1 MTGFG
6 EATSHSDGVH
16 YAVEV
21 RSLNNK
27 YFKASIRLPDD
38 LQTLEPE
45 IESSLRQRL
54 TRGSIVCTVRCS
66 DSSEAAALVI
76 NHRALGRYIE
86 QLEGATG
93 LASGKTSIDVTQLLQ
108 LPGVLQPHEDTD
120 DRLEKSRISLAPL
133 VREACDHLV
142 SMRQREGRM
151 LMEDLMSH
159 HAMIS
164 ARLQEIGARAPQ
176 VVDDYQKRLRAR
188 LDKLLEEVGRRM
200 EPSDL
205 IREVAIFAE
214 RSDIAEEVTRLSA
227 HLDQFQSLITDE
239 NDARP
244 IGRTLD
250 FLAQEMLREANT
262 IASKSSDASISRA
275 IVEVK
280 GSIDRIKEQVQN
292 IE

>member
-6 EATSHSDGVH
+6 EAASHTDGVH

-27 YFKASIRLPDD
+27 YFKSSIRLPDE

-45 IESSLRQRL
+45 IESALRQRL

-66 DSSEAAALVI
+66 DSSESAALVI
-76 NHRALGRYIE
+76 NRRALARYVE
-86 QLEGATG
+86 QLEGAMG
-93 LASGKTSIDVTQLLQ
+93 ANGASTIDITQLLQ
-108 LPGVLQPHEDTD
+108 LPGVLQPPDDTD
-120 DRLEKSRISLAPL
+120 NRLELARASVTPL

-142 SMRQREGRM
+142 SMRQREGHM
-151 LMEDLMSH
+151 LMEDLMAH
-159 HAMIS
+159 HAHIS
-164 ARLQEIGARAPQ
+164 TRLEAIGARAPR
-176 VVDDYQKRLRAR
+176 VVDDYQHRLRTR
-188 LDKLLEEVGRRM
+188 LDKLLEEVGRRI
-200 EPSDL
+200 EPSEL

-227 HLDQFQSLITDE
+227 HLDQFKSLISDE
-239 NDARP
+239 DDARP

-250 FLAQEMLREANT
+250 FLTQEMLREANT
-262 IASKSSDASISRA
+262 IASKSSDAEISRA

-280 GSIDRIKEQVQN
+280 GAIDRIKEQVQN